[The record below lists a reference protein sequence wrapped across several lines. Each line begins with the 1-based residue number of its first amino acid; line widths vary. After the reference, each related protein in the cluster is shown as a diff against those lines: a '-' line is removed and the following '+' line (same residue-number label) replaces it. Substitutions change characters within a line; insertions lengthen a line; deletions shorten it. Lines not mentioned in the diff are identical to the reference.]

1 MILMILKKG
10 TSAKDLSSLRK
21 ICGSGMKKVLFV
33 CVENSCRSQMAEG
46 FAKKLG
52 QGRIEASSAGSN
64 PSGKVEVMAIR
75 VMKEKGIDIS
85 GQRSKGFG
93 DLKEKDFDY
102 VITLGCKDVCPFVPA
117 KERIE
122 WDLSDPKGKPI
133 EAYREIR
140 DAIER
145 KLHELIKNL

>member
-1 MILMILKKG
+1 MILKKG
-10 TSAKDLSSLRK
+10 TSTKDLSSLRK
-21 ICGSGMKKVLFV
+21 ICGSGMKKILFV

-52 QGRIEASSAGSN
+52 QGKIEAFSAGSN
-64 PSGKVEVMAIR
+64 PSGKVEEMAIR

-85 GQRSKGFG
+85 GQRPKGFG

-102 VITLGCKDVCPFVPA
+102 VVTMGCGDVCPFVPA

-122 WDLSDPKGKPI
+122 WDILDPKGKSI
-133 EAYREIR
+133 EAFRNTRDVIEREIR
-140 DAIER
+140 QFIE
-145 KLHELIKNL
+145 NL

>member
-1 MILMILKKG
+1 
-10 TSAKDLSSLRK
+10 
-21 ICGSGMKKVLFV
+21 
-33 CVENSCRSQMAEG
+33 MAEG

-52 QGRIEASSAGSN
+52 QGKIEAFSAGSN
-64 PSGKVEVMAIR
+64 PSGKVEEMAIQ

-102 VITLGCKDVCPFVPA
+102 VVTLGCKDVCPFVPA

-122 WDLSDPKGKPI
+122 WDIPDPKGKPI

-145 KLHELIKNL
+145 KLRELIKNL